1 MAAGGGL
8 ASYGANVF
16 DQRRGA
22 ASYVDRILMGEKPAA
37 LPVRAPT
44 KYELVISYEDRK
56 GTRSRNSG
64 DTARWRGRQ
73 GRN

>member
-1 MAAGGGL
+1 MAGGGGL
-8 ASYGANVF
+8 VPYGANVF
-16 DQRRGA
+16 DQRRA
-22 ASYVDRILMGEKPAA
+22 EV
-37 LPVRAPT
+37 LPVMSIARRSSGAGPDQ
-44 KYELVISYEDRK
+44 VQAGDQCEDRK